1 MKITLKVLFLLILVA
16 DLHGEVKV
24 KVKNLCMV
32 DGYKYNQVY
41 GYGLVVGLPG
51 TGDSKTALTKDSI
64 KNLLETLGIRTEQP
78 VIRNIAAVLITARLE
93 PHTRKGDRVDVLV
106 SSIGDAKSLEGGLLI
121 QSSLKGADGKIYV
134 VAQGR
139 LESPEVNDRKSKGL
153 TVLPI
158 NNGGIAER
166 SVRPSFVFKE
176 KKKNEGKDEEER
188 FFIRLNLK
196 KWDYTNA
203 DKIVKS
209 INNVYKG
216 LGAFAGRDG
225 KIIVPIAKEPPLSE
239 FMSKIL
245 NIEIEPEI
253 RARVVIDQVSGVI
266 VSGGH
271 VQVSES
277 MVSRNGMTMEIEG
290 SFVGFNRG
298 KNSALLKDLTT
309 VKDIVDTLNAIGA
322 KTGDIIAILK
332 ALKESGSLHAELIVK

>member
-1 MKITLKVLFLLILVA
+1 MRFVLKVLFVLSLSVNLY
-16 DLHGEVKV
+16 GEVRV
-24 KVKNLCMV
+24 KVKNICSV

-64 KNLLETLGIRTEQP
+64 KNLLGTLGIRNEQP
-78 VIRNIAAVLITARLE
+78 VIRNIAAVLITAKLE
-93 PHTRKGDRVDVLV
+93 PHTRKGDRVDVVV
-106 SSIGDAKSLEGGLLI
+106 SSIGDAKSLEGGMLI
-121 QSSLKGADGKIYV
+121 QSSLKGADGKIYI

-139 LESPEVNDRKSKGL
+139 LESPEIRNGKSRGKGQ
-153 TVLPI
+153 TVLSI

-166 SVRPSFVFKE
+166 SVRPSFVFEDKE
-176 KKKNEGKDEEER
+176 KR
-188 FFIRLNLK
+188 PFIRLNLK
-196 KWDYTNA
+196 KWDYSNA
-203 DKIVKS
+203 DKIAKS
-209 INNVYKG
+209 INKLYGAKMEKG
-216 LGAFAGRDG
+216 RGAFAGREG
-225 KIIVPIAKEPPLSE
+225 KIIVPIVKGPPLSE

-253 RARVVIDQVSGVI
+253 KARVVIDQVSGVI

-290 SFVGFNRG
+290 AFDYSERR
-298 KNSALLKDLTT
+298 KSSSLMKDLTT

-332 ALKESGSLHAELIVK
+332 ALKEAGSLHAELIVR